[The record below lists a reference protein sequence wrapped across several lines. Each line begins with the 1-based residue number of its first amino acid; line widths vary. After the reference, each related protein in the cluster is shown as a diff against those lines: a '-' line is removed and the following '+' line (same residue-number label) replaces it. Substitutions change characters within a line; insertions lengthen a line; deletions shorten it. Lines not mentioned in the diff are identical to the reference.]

1 MEEKSS
7 PTCHHR
13 AVREIQGGTH
23 LAEGVLLH
31 LREGRGAES
40 GVTKTVF
47 VKVTNTLH
55 LTSSKGHFPGCVAQP
70 SWEYR
75 CDRSLPSPRGT
86 PLPSPGV
93 PPPALV
99 LFLTASLLLFSGD
112 VVVLPP
118 CAVLTH
124 PVHTSA
130 QPPGP
135 LHGSVSQPLR
145 VRCPEVNSG
154 YPLPASKFL
163 HLVPAIHSGY
173 SSLIFSFSL
182 ILCTACISQAQWLS
196 APPNISSS
204 STSLLL
210 YPMLEGDCCLPPGQ
224 VQCLLN
230 YFPIITASCMEWLSS
245 QIHVHN
251 LDQTCPF

>member
-1 MEEKSS
+1 MNKCPVLKMLTPNGGEKQ

-13 AVREIQGGTH
+13 AVREMQGGTH
-23 LAEGVLLH
+23 LAEGVLLQ

-47 VKVTNTLH
+47 VKVTSTLH
-55 LTSSKGHFPGCVAQP
+55 LANSKGHFPGCVAQP

-75 CDRSLPSPRGT
+75 CDRSLPSPQEHHC
-86 PLPSPGV
+86 PLLGSLLLPWFSSL
-93 PPPALV
+93 PP
-99 LFLTASLLLFSGD
+99 SLLLFSGD

-130 QPPGP
+130 QPLGP
-135 LHGSVSQPLR
+135 LHVSVYQPLG

-163 HLVPAIHSGY
+163 HLLPAIHSV
-173 SSLIFSFSL
+173 
-182 ILCTACISQAQWLS
+182 A
-196 APPNISSS
+196 
-204 STSLLL
+204 
-210 YPMLEGDCCLPPGQ
+210 
-224 VQCLLN
+224 
-230 YFPIITASCMEWLSS
+230 
-245 QIHVHN
+245 
-251 LDQTCPF
+251 